1 MDGDLFYTLYKVTTE
16 LVTIILFGKTCDIKS
31 LLPRQLKG

>member
-16 LVTIILFGKTCDIKS
+16 LVTIMLFSKTCVAKAYY
-31 LLPRQLKG
+31 LVN